1 MEPLNQQLAFIL
13 EVERLKGIYRQ
24 TTVKCDNDRRENS
37 GEHSW
42 HISLMAQLL
51 SEYAEEPVNVQRAI
65 TMLLIH
71 DVVEIDAGDLFA
83 FAEPNRHEDQEDKEL
98 AAANRL
104 FGMLPEGQFEEMKAL
119 WLEFEQ
125 AETTDARYA
134 KAMDRILPLLQNMA
148 NEGGTWAKH
157 NISRQRVLKRNEY
170 LKGLTPKLWDYAVQ
184 QIDLAVEKGWLQ
196 P

>member
-1 MEPLNQQLAFIL
+1 MESLNQQLAFIL
-13 EVERLKGIYRQ
+13 EVDRLKGIHRQ
-24 TTVKCDNDRRENS
+24 TTVKCDANRQENS
-37 GEHSW
+37 AEHSW
-42 HISLMAQLL
+42 HIALVAQLL
-51 SEYAEEPVNVQRAI
+51 SEYAEENVNIPRAV

-83 FAEPNRHEDQEDKEL
+83 FAENTHQEDQEEKEM

-104 FGMLPEGQFEEMKAL
+104 FGILPEGQFEEMKAL
-119 WLEFEQ
+119 WFEFEQ
-125 AETTDARYA
+125 AETVDARYA

-148 NEGGTWAKH
+148 NEGGTWAKF
-157 NISRQRVLKRNEY
+157 NVSKQQAIKRNEY
-170 LKGLTPKLWDYAVQ
+170 LKGLTPKLWDYALQ